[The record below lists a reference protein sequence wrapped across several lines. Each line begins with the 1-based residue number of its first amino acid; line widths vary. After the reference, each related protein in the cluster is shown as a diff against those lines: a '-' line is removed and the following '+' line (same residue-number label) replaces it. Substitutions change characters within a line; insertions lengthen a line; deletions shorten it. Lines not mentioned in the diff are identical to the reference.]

1 VSTKGMTDAAIGA
14 TASGAGLAVWM
25 EWIQGGAA
33 TVAAVG
39 GALLVLVRLW
49 VAVRDLRRPK

>member
-1 VSTKGMTDAAIGA
+1 MTTKGMTDTAIGA
-14 TASGAGLAVWM
+14 TASGAGVAVWM
-25 EWIQGGAA
+25 DWIQGGAA

-49 VAVRDLRRPK
+49 VAVRGLRRQK